1 MISYLKGQVIEITK
15 NTTNKIILII
25 EVNKIGYEVQIPSR
39 LARKL
44 SVEIEETVQ
53 IFTHQQIK
61 EDRQILYG
69 FASVAERDIFRQ
81 LIGVSGIGTQS
92 AIALIDSLGITD
104 LVSAIV
110 NNNIPTLTKTPGIGK
125 KTAERLILELKTKLA
140 QWREDAGIEISPSTK
155 TVIPKTEIIEDLEM
169 TLLALGYT
177 KEEIEQ
183 AISAISQDNQLLKNP
198 NVEEWIRS
206 AISWLSGE

>member
-1 MISYLKGQVIEITK
+1 MISYLKGKVIEITK
-15 NTTNKIILII
+15 NTTNRIILII
-25 EVNKIGYEVQIPSR
+25 EVNQIGYEVQIASR

-53 IFTHQQIK
+53 IFTDQQIR

-69 FASVAERDIFRQ
+69 FASVAERDLFRQ

-92 AIALIDSLGITD
+92 AIALIDSLGIND
-104 LVSAIV
+104 LVGAIV

-125 KTAERLILELKTKLA
+125 KTAERLVLELKTKLA
-140 QWREDAGIEISPSTK
+140 HWKEVAGVQISTSNTY
-155 TVIPKTEIIEDLEM
+155 VIPRTEIIEDLEM

-177 KEEIEQ
+177 QEEIEQ

-206 AISWLSGE
+206 AISWLSGD

>member
-1 MISYLKGQVIEITK
+1 MEANQ
-15 NTTNKIILII
+15 
-25 EVNKIGYEVQIPSR
+25 IGYEIQIASR

-44 SVEIEETVQ
+44 SLETEETIQ

-69 FASVAERDIFRQ
+69 FASVAERDLFRQ

-92 AIALIDSLGITD
+92 AIALIDSLGIND
-104 LVSAIV
+104 LVGAIV
-110 NNNIPTLTKTPGIGK
+110 NNNLPTLTKAPGIGK
-125 KTAERLILELKTKLA
+125 KTAERLVLELKTKLA
-140 QWREDAGIEISPSTK
+140 HWREVEGVQISTA
-155 TVIPKTEIIEDLEM
+155 TRVLPKTEIIEELEM

-177 KEEIEQ
+177 QEEIEQ
-183 AISAISQDNQLLKNP
+183 ALSAISQDNQLLKNP

>member
-1 MISYLKGQVIEITK
+1 MISYIKGQAIEITK
-15 NTTNKIILII
+15 STTNRIILIM
-25 EVNKIGYEVQIPSR
+25 EANQIGYEIQIASR

-44 SVEIEETVQ
+44 SLETEETIQ

-69 FASVAERDIFRQ
+69 FASVAERDLFRQ

-92 AIALIDSLGITD
+92 AIALIDSLGIND
-104 LVSAIV
+104 LVGAIV
-110 NNNIPTLTKTPGIGK
+110 NNNLPTLTKAPGIGK
-125 KTAERLILELKTKLA
+125 KTAERLVLELKTKLA
-140 QWREDAGIEISPSTK
+140 HWREVEGVQISTA
-155 TVIPKTEIIEDLEM
+155 TRVLPKTEIIEELEM

-177 KEEIEQ
+177 QEEIEQ
-183 AISAISQDNQLLKNP
+183 ALSAISQDNQLLKNP

>member
-1 MISYLKGQVIEITK
+1 MINYLKGKAIEINK
-15 NTTNKIILII
+15 STTNRIMVIV
-25 EVNKIGYEVQIPSR
+25 EVNQIGYEVQIASR
-39 LARKL
+39 FARQL
-44 SVEIEETVQ
+44 SLEAEETVQ
-53 IFTHQQIK
+53 IFTHQQIR
-61 EDRQILYG
+61 EDQQILYG
-69 FASVAERDIFRQ
+69 FASIAERDLFRK

-92 AIALIDSLGITD
+92 AIALIDSLGFND
-104 LVSAIV
+104 LVGAIV

-125 KTAERLILELKTKLA
+125 KTAERLVLELKTKLA
-140 QWREDAGIEISPSTK
+140 QWQEVAGIKISTST
-155 TVIPKTEIIEDLEM
+155 TNVIPKTEIIEDLEM

-177 KEEIEQ
+177 QSEIEQ

>member
-53 IFTHQQIK
+53 IFTHHQIK

>member
-25 EVNKIGYEVQIPSR
+25 EVNKIGYEVQIPSH

-61 EDRQILYG
+61 EERQILYG

-177 KEEIEQ
+177 QEEIEQ

>member
-1 MISYLKGQVIEITK
+1 MISYLKGKVIEITK

-53 IFTHQQIK
+53 IFTHHQIK

-155 TVIPKTEIIEDLEM
+155 TVVPKTEIIEDLEM

>member
-1 MISYLKGQVIEITK
+1 MISYLKGKVIEITK
-15 NTTNKIILII
+15 STTNRIILII
-25 EVNKIGYEVQIPSR
+25 EVNQIGYEVQIPSR

-53 IFTHQQIK
+53 IFTHQQIR
-61 EDRQILYG
+61 EDQQILYG

-140 QWREDAGIEISPSTK
+140 QWREVAGIAISPSTK

-177 KEEIEQ
+177 NEEIEQ

-198 NVEEWIRS
+198 NLEEWIRS
-206 AISWLSGE
+206 AISWLSGK

>member
-1 MISYLKGQVIEITK
+1 MISYLKGKVIEITK
-15 NTTNKIILII
+15 STTNRIILII
-25 EVNKIGYEVQIPSR
+25 EVNQIGYEVQIASR

-69 FASVAERDIFRQ
+69 FASVAERDLFRQ

-92 AIALIDSLGITD
+92 AIALIDSLGIKD
-104 LVSAIV
+104 LVGAIV

-125 KTAERLILELKTKLA
+125 KTAERLVLELKNKLA
-140 QWREDAGIEISPSTK
+140 TWKEVAGVQISTSNT
-155 TVIPKTEIIEDLEM
+155 TAIPKTEIIEELEM
-169 TLLALGYT
+169 TLSALGYT
-177 KEEIEQ
+177 SEEIEQ
-183 AISAISQDNQLLKNP
+183 AISAISQDNLLLKNP

-206 AISWLSGE
+206 AISWLSG

>member
-1 MISYLKGQVIEITK
+1 MISYIKGKAIEITK
-15 NTTNKIILII
+15 STTNRIILIM
-25 EVNKIGYEVQIPSR
+25 EANQIGYEIQIASR

-44 SVEIEETVQ
+44 SLETEETIQ

-69 FASVAERDIFRQ
+69 FASVAERDLFRQ

-92 AIALIDSLGITD
+92 AIALIDSLGIND
-104 LVSAIV
+104 LVGAIV
-110 NNNIPTLTKTPGIGK
+110 NNNLPTLTKAPGIGK
-125 KTAERLILELKTKLA
+125 KTAERLVLELKTKLA
-140 QWREDAGIEISPSTK
+140 HWREVEGVQISTA
-155 TVIPKTEIIEDLEM
+155 TRVLPKTEIIEELEM

-177 KEEIEQ
+177 QEEIEQ
-183 AISAISQDNQLLKNP
+183 ALSAISQDNQLLKNP

>member
-1 MISYLKGQVIEITK
+1 MISYLKGQVIELTK

-53 IFTHQQIK
+53 IFTHHQIK

>member
-183 AISAISQDNQLLKNP
+183 AISAIRQDNQLLKNP
-198 NVEEWIRS
+198 NLEEWIRS

>member
-1 MISYLKGQVIEITK
+1 MISYLKGRVIAITK

-25 EVNKIGYEVQIPSR
+25 EVNEIGYEVQIASR

-44 SVEIEETVQ
+44 SLEIEATVQ

-69 FASVAERDIFRQ
+69 FASLTERDIFRQ

-92 AIALIDSLGITD
+92 AIALIDSLGIKD
-104 LVSAIV
+104 LVGAIV

-125 KTAERLILELKTKLA
+125 KTAERLILELKTKLV
-140 QWREDAGIEISPSTK
+140 QWQEVAGIEISPPTK
-155 TVIPKTEIIEDLEM
+155 TVIPKTEIVEDLEM
-169 TLLALGYT
+169 TLLALGYST
-177 KEEIEQ
+177 EEIEQ
-183 AISAISQDNQLLKNP
+183 AISAISQDNQILKNP

>member
-1 MISYLKGQVIEITK
+1 MISYLKGKVIEITK
-15 NTTNKIILII
+15 STTNRIILII
-25 EVNKIGYEVQIPSR
+25 EVNQIGYEVQIASR

-44 SVEIEETVQ
+44 SVETEETVQ

-69 FASVAERDIFRQ
+69 FASVAERDLFRQ

-92 AIALIDSLGITD
+92 AIALIDSLGIND
-104 LVSAIV
+104 LVGAIV

-125 KTAERLILELKTKLA
+125 KTAERLVLELKTKLA
-140 QWREDAGIEISPSTK
+140 TWKEVAGVQISTFSTS
-155 TVIPKTEIIEDLEM
+155 VIPKTEIIEELEM

-177 KEEIEQ
+177 SEEIEQ
-183 AISAISQDNQLLKNP
+183 SISAISQDNLLLKNP

-206 AISWLSGE
+206 AISWLSG

>member
-44 SVEIEETVQ
+44 AVEIEETVQ

>member
-1 MISYLKGQVIEITK
+1 MINYLKGKAIEINK
-15 NTTNKIILII
+15 STTNRIMVIV
-25 EVNKIGYEVQIPSR
+25 EVNQIGYEVQIASR
-39 LARKL
+39 FARQL
-44 SVEIEETVQ
+44 SLEAEETVQ
-53 IFTHQQIK
+53 IFTHQQIR
-61 EDRQILYG
+61 EDQQILYG
-69 FASVAERDIFRQ
+69 FASIAERDLFRQ

-92 AIALIDSLGITD
+92 AIALIDSLGFND
-104 LVSAIV
+104 LVGAIV

-125 KTAERLILELKTKLA
+125 KTAERLVLELKTKLA
-140 QWREDAGIEISPSTK
+140 QWQEVAGIKISTST
-155 TVIPKTEIIEDLEM
+155 TNVIPKTEIIEDLEM

-177 KEEIEQ
+177 QSEIEQ

>member
-44 SVEIEETVQ
+44 SVEIEETGQ
-53 IFTHQQIK
+53 IFTHHQIK

>member
-1 MISYLKGQVIEITK
+1 MISYLKGKAVEITK
-15 NTTNKIILII
+15 STTNRIILIV
-25 EVNKIGYEVQIPSR
+25 EVNQIGYEVQIASR
-39 LARKL
+39 FARQL
-44 SVEIEETVQ
+44 SIETEATVQ
-53 IFTHQQIK
+53 IFTHQQI
-61 EDRQILYG
+61 LYG
-69 FASVAERDIFRQ
+69 FASAAERDLFRQ

-104 LVSAIV
+104 LVGAIV

-125 KTAERLILELKTKLA
+125 KTAERLVLELKTKLA
-140 QWREDAGIEISPSTK
+140 QWREVAGIQISTSTT

-169 TLLALGYT
+169 TLLALAYT
-177 KEEIEQ
+177 QEEIEQ

>member
-1 MISYLKGQVIEITK
+1 MISYLKGKVIEITK
-15 NTTNKIILII
+15 STTNRIILII
-25 EVNKIGYEVQIPSR
+25 EVNQIGYEVQIASR

-44 SVEIEETVQ
+44 SVETEETVQ
-53 IFTHQQIK
+53 IFTDQQIK

-69 FASVAERDIFRQ
+69 FASVAERDLFRQ

-92 AIALIDSLGITD
+92 AIALIDSLGIND
-104 LVSAIV
+104 LVGAIV

-125 KTAERLILELKTKLA
+125 KTAERLVLELKTKLA
-140 QWREDAGIEISPSTK
+140 TWKEVAGVQISTSSTS
-155 TVIPKTEIIEDLEM
+155 VIPKTEIIEELEM

-177 KEEIEQ
+177 SEEIEQ
-183 AISAISQDNQLLKNP
+183 AISAISQDNLLLKNP

-206 AISWLSGE
+206 AISWLSG

>member
-1 MISYLKGQVIEITK
+1 MISYLKGKVIEITK
-15 NTTNKIILII
+15 STTNRIILII
-25 EVNKIGYEVQIPSR
+25 EVNQIGYEVQIASR

-44 SVEIEETVQ
+44 SVETEETVQ

-69 FASVAERDIFRQ
+69 FASVAERDLFRQ

-92 AIALIDSLGITD
+92 AIALIDSLGIND
-104 LVSAIV
+104 LVGAIV

-125 KTAERLILELKTKLA
+125 KTAERLVLELKTKLA
-140 QWREDAGIEISPSTK
+140 TWKEVAGVQISTSSTS
-155 TVIPKTEIIEDLEM
+155 VIPKTEIIEELEM

-177 KEEIEQ
+177 SEEIEQ
-183 AISAISQDNQLLKNP
+183 AISAISQDNLLLKNP

-206 AISWLSGE
+206 AISWLSG

>member
-1 MISYLKGQVIEITK
+1 MISYLKGKVVEITK
-15 NTTNKIILII
+15 SSTNRIILVI
-25 EVNKIGYEVQIPSR
+25 EVNQIGYEVQIASR
-39 LARKL
+39 FARKL

-53 IFTHQQIK
+53 IFTDQQIR

-69 FASVAERDIFRQ
+69 FASVAERDLFRQ
-81 LIGVSGIGTQS
+81 LIGVNGIGTQS
-92 AIALIDSLGITD
+92 AIALIDSLGIND
-104 LVSAIV
+104 LVGAIV

-125 KTAERLILELKTKLA
+125 KTAERLVLELKTKLA
-140 QWREDAGIEISPSTK
+140 QWKEVAGVQISTSTY
-155 TVIPKTEIIEDLEM
+155 VIPRTEIIEDLEM

-177 KEEIEQ
+177 QEEIEQ

-206 AISWLSGE
+206 AISWLSGD